1 MATEDD
7 LRTIALALPGVEERT
22 TYGKRPSWKVEGR
35 GFVGV
40 WKDETSAVFMA
51 EDRVEKEALIAGA
64 PDKFFTTPHY
74 GDSARL
80 LVRLDAVTPVELR
93 PLVEESWRQVATPQL
108 IARPEASGQAVRPEP

>member
-7 LRTIALALPGVEERT
+7 LRTIALSLPGVQEKA
-22 TYGKRPSWKVEGR
+22 TYGRRPSWKVGGR

-51 EDRVEKEALIAGA
+51 EDRAEKEALLATA
-64 PDKFFTTPHY
+64 PDKFHTTEHY

-80 LVRLDAVTPVELR
+80 LVRLAEVTVDELR
-93 PLVEESWRQVATPQL
+93 PLVEESWRQVAPPDL
-108 IARPEASGQAVRPEP
+108 ITRLDGPV

>member
-7 LRTIALALPGVEERT
+7 LRAIALALPGVEEKA
-22 TYGKRPSWKVEGR
+22 TYGKRPSWKVAGR

-51 EDRVEKEALIAGA
+51 EDRGEKEALLATA

-74 GDSARL
+74 GESARL
-80 LVRLDAVTPVELR
+80 LVRLGEVTADELR
-93 PLVEESWRQVATPQL
+93 PLVEESWRQVATPDL
-108 IARPEASGQAVRPEP
+108 IARRERET